1 MSIQLYSETE
11 ASIASNLVNNM
22 PDTYQTTVGFPIGDF
37 FTAISM
43 VLLPLWTA
51 INYILGMLTDL
62 SNFDLVDLIKWC
74 AQRRNIIYKTA
85 TYSSGLLQLTGN
97 FTVNIGDL
105 FESTGGIQFSA
116 TESVS
121 SVGGI
126 GVVNVQCTTAGSAG
140 NVGTGAITQMPLTLS
155 GVMSVTNNTAF
166 SNGYDEEGATSLL
179 NRYYANLALPITSGN
194 ANCYEEW
201 ATSCVGVGNANII
214 PLMNGP
220 NTVGVVLIDSD
231 GQPADSDLV
240 TLVQNYIDP
249 GITGTG
255 AGVAPM
261 GAYCTVLSAVP
272 LDINISA
279 NILYSGNISD
289 VNAAIQTALVN
300 YFKSVNA
307 DYISYAKIG
316 DIILNATGVSDYNT
330 LLVNGGLENIAIS
343 NLDVAILGTT
353 AFTAV
358 VYE

>member
-1 MSIQLYSETE
+1 
-11 ASIASNLVNNM
+11 
-22 PDTYQTTVGFPIGDF
+22 
-37 FTAISM
+37 
-43 VLLPLWTA
+43 VLLLRCLLL
-51 INYILGMLTDL
+51 YR
-62 SNFDLVDLIKWC
+62 SNEC
-74 AQRRNIIYKTA
+74 Y
-85 TYSSGLLQLTGN
+85 
-97 FTVNIGDL
+97 
-105 FESTGGIQFSA
+105 
-116 TESVS
+116 
-121 SVGGI
+121 
-126 GVVNVQCTTAGSAG
+126 
-140 NVGTGAITQMPLTLS
+140 
-155 GVMSVTNNTAF
+155 NNTAF

-343 NLDVAILGTT
+343 NLDVAIWEQQHLRR
-353 AFTAV
+353 
-358 VYE
+358 